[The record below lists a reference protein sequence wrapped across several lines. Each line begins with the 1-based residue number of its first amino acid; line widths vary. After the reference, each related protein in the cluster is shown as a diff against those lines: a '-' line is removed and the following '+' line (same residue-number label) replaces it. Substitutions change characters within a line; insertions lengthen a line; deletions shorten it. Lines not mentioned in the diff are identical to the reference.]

1 MGPSVMPPN
10 AANQED
16 VYLSP
21 SMLSNLSQLKRI
33 SAYKDYLV
41 RLQDLSQAVESS
53 VMNETDFKDTVKLPF
68 PQIVSFDGRKTKDKI
83 RKESK
88 LSAVEGNQIGGD
100 MCL

>member
-88 LSAVEGNQIGGD
+88 LSDVEGNQRGGD